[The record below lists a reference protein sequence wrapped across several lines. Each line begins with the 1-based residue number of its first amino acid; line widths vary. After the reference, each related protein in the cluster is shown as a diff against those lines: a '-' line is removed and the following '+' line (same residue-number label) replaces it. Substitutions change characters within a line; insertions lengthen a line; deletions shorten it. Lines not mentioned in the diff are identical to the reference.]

1 VLPDYWEKIA
11 QFGGKITQ
19 TAKIS
24 SPKLNLKAEI
34 IYTKAL

>member
-11 QFGGKITQ
+11 HIRGKITQ

-24 SPKLNLKAEI
+24 SPKLNLKVEI